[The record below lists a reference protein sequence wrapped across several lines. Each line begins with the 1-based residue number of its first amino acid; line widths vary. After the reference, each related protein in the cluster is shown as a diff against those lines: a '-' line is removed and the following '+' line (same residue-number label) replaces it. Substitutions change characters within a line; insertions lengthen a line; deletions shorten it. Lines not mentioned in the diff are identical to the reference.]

1 MHNRLKAM
9 TAAALS
15 LCLLTGC
22 GGEESATVT
31 TDQVVG
37 TWVQTMSDC
46 TETMKLNSDM
56 TYDKEI
62 KYTSGAAM
70 TSQSHA
76 TWSLNGNKISISYSD
91 FNTTSEYTVKIDG
104 STMTWDSGDAQIV
117 YTKKN

>member
-1 MHNRLKAM
+1 MNHKWKTM

-22 GGEESATVT
+22 GGGGNTTVT

-62 KYTSGAAM
+62 KYTSGVAM
-70 TSQSHA
+70 TTKSHD
-76 TWSLNGNKISISYSD
+76 TWSLSGNKISISYSD

-104 STMTWDSGDAQIV
+104 STMTWDNGDAQIV
-117 YTKKN
+117 YTKKS